1 MNEKTGEYT
10 EEEPS
15 VDMGVHQMRVYGAKN
30 YDSDSYVDA
39 TYEIVKENSLQ
50 MAVNDALKEG
60 EITVANKTLGRTG
73 ARFTYNGK
81 DRFIDNDKVKIK
93 ALNESQYTITTKRA
107 DWTNVGTYYITVE
120 GKNNFAGDTATIP
133 VYIQSKELKDNTE
146 FVYTATQGTHRS
158 GAEGSVEVTV
168 RDKKVNGG
176 VTLTEGVDYVY
187 SVEKR
192 TWGKKYVHITG
203 IGNYA

>member
-1 MNEKTGEYT
+1 DT
-10 EEEPS
+10 
-15 VDMGVHQMRVYGAKN
+15 
-30 YDSDSYVDA
+30 YVDA

-50 MAVNDALKEG
+50 MAVNDALKKG
-60 EITVANKTLGRTG
+60 EITVADKAIGKTG

-93 ALNESQYTITTKRA
+93 TLNKSQYTITTKRA

-133 VYIQSKELKDNTE
+133 VYIQSKALVGAGFD
-146 FVYTATQGTHRS
+146 YTATQGTHRS

-168 RDKKVNGG
+168 RDKKVNEVNGG
-176 VTLTEGVDYVY
+176 VTLTEGV
-187 SVEKR
+187 
-192 TWGKKYVHITG
+192 
-203 IGNYA
+203 